1 MDFNFN
7 EDQAMLRE
15 SLARTLQK
23 TYDFDRRKAIVA
35 AGRGGSPEVWRQ
47 FAELGLL
54 ALPFQ
59 EEAGG
64 LGGST
69 VDVVSIAELL
79 GEHLVVEPYLPA
91 ILLAGNA
98 LARTGHPLLAEVM
111 AGEKLAAFAHEEGKG
126 TADPARIALK
136 AEQSGD
142 GYRLTGEKRH
152 VLGGAQADRLVVSV
166 RLGEKP
172 ALMLVDPRQPGVT
185 IRPFDTVDGRAA
197 AHIRFD
203 GVPAEAL
210 LSADAGAIIE
220 AVIQDATIALCA
232 EAVGA
237 MGALLAQ
244 TAEYAA
250 TRKQFGVPIGSFQA
264 VAHRLADMKIAYTKA
279 RATLLYTAA
288 LAEAGRAS
296 RRDIAIL
303 KGQTGRLGTAI
314 GEAAVQTHGGI
325 GMTDELAVGHY
336 LKRLLAT
343 DGLFGTSEYH
353 FRILGQMGVP

>member
-1 MDFNFN
+1 MDFNFTD
-7 EDQAMLRE
+7 EQAMLRE

-35 AGRGGSPEVWRQ
+35 SGRGMSPEVWRQ

-54 ALPFQ
+54 ALPFP

-64 LGGST
+64 LGGSM
-69 VDVVSIAELL
+69 VDIVSIAELF
-79 GEHLVVEPYLPA
+79 GEYLVVEPYCSA

-98 LARTGHPLLAEVM
+98 LARTGSHALLAEIM
-111 AGEKLAAFAHEEGKG
+111 AGEKLVAFAHEEGKG
-126 TADPARIALK
+126 TADPSLVALR
-136 AEQSGD
+136 AEASGT

-152 VLGGAQADRLVVSV
+152 VLGGAQADRLVVSA
-166 RLGEKP
+166 RLGEKL
-172 ALMLVDPRQPGVT
+172 ALVLVDPRQAGVT
-185 IRPFDTVDGRAA
+185 TKPFDTVDGRAA
-197 AHIRFD
+197 AQIRFD
-203 GVPAEAL
+203 GILAEAL
-210 LSADAGAIIE
+210 LSADAGPVIE

-237 MGALLAQ
+237 MGALLAR

-288 LAEAGRAS
+288 LAEAGRAG

-325 GMTDELAVGHY
+325 GMTDELAIGHY

-343 DGLFGTSEYH
+343 DGMFGTSEYH
-353 FRILGQMGVP
+353 FRILGQTAA